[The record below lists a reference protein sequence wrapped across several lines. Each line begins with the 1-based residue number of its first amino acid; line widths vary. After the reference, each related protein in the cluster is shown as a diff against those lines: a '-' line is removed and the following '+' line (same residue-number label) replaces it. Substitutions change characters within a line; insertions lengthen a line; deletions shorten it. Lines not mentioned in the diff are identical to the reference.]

1 MKENTEL
8 ANDSCSTDISSRDK
22 QNIHAIVLKS
32 NVRKNKLAYEIL
44 NPITLVSFLIKHP
57 AIKNTIIRLI

>member
-1 MKENTEL
+1 MRENTEL

-32 NVRKNKLAYEIL
+32 NVHTEIL
-44 NPITLVSFLIKHP
+44 NPIILVSFLIKHP
-57 AIKNTIIRLI
+57 AI

>member
-8 ANDSCSTDISSRDK
+8 ANNSCSTDISSRDK

-57 AIKNTIIRLI
+57 AI

>member
-1 MKENTEL
+1 MKEL

-57 AIKNTIIRLI
+57 AI

>member
-8 ANDSCSTDISSRDK
+8 ANDSRTTDISSRDK

-32 NVRKNKLAYEIL
+32 NVQKNKLAYWDSESYYFGFFF
-44 NPITLVSFLIKHP
+44 N
-57 AIKNTIIRLI
+57 